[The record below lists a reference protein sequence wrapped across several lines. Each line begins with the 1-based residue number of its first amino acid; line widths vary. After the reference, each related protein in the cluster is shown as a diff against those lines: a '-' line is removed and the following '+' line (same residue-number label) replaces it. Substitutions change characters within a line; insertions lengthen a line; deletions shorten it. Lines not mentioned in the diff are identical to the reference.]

1 MVTQHIMLEEQLR
14 DIVLT
19 LLRQGYDFDQ
29 MMLAL
34 QNIKVELALASKY
47 AQAMSDSSFSP

>member
-1 MVTQHIMLEEQLR
+1 MATEHLILEEQLR

-19 LLRQGYDFDQ
+19 FLRQGYNLDQ

-47 AQAMSDSSFSP
+47 AQAMSDADHRP

>member
-1 MVTQHIMLEEQLR
+1 MATEHIILEEQLR

-19 LLRQGYDFDQ
+19 FLRQGYNLEH

-47 AQAMSDSSFSP
+47 AQAMSDSSFKP

>member
-1 MVTQHIMLEEQLR
+1 MVTQHIILEEQLR

-19 LLRQGYDFDQ
+19 LLRQGYDLNQ

-47 AQAMSDSSFSP
+47 TQAMSDSPFSP

>member
-1 MVTQHIMLEEQLR
+1 MVTQHLILEEQLR

-19 LLRQGYDFDQ
+19 FLRQGYNLDQ

-34 QNIKVELALASKY
+34 QYIKVELALASKY
-47 AQAMSDSSFSP
+47 TQAMSDTSFSP

>member
-1 MVTQHIMLEEQLR
+1 MVTQHIILEEQLR

-19 LLRQGYDFDQ
+19 FLRQGYNLDQ

>member
-1 MVTQHIMLEEQLR
+1 MVTQHIILEEQLR

-19 LLRQGYDFDQ
+19 FLRQGYNLDQ

-47 AQAMSDSSFSP
+47 TQAMSDSSFSP